1 VYVRADS
8 PGGCPD
14 FQRDRQGSC
23 GSRMPYSMTG
33 FGRCMAEDEKFLQQW
48 EIRSVN
54 SRHLDLKWRLPM
66 VARGLETRLEKI
78 VRRFAQRGRVEI
90 SLGLKRVGGVQAAA
104 DFDAQQAAAMLD
116 ALAGF
121 ARNRGDGFVPD
132 YNALLGL
139 SGLWG
144 DNSSEVDEELR
155 ARLEAGL
162 DTALR
167 DWNEARA
174 REGRA
179 LAADLHCRILRMEEW
194 LARIEERA
202 PAVKEER
209 RRQVRE
215 RLQEALQSLNA
226 ELDEGRFLQEFVILC
241 DKLDVSEELTRLRTH
256 LERLR
261 ELLDAGDDVGR
272 RLDFTLQECFREI
285 STCGNKAQDVQL
297 SRLVVDVKN
306 ELEKCREQVQNLE

>member
-1 VYVRADS
+1 
-8 PGGCPD
+8 
-14 FQRDRQGSC
+14 
-23 GSRMPYSMTG
+23 MTG
-33 FGRCMAEDEKFLQQW
+33 FGRSITEDESCIQQW

-54 SRHLDLKWRLPM
+54 SRHLDLTWRLPAT
-66 VARGLETRLEKI
+66 VRSLEAHLEKV

-90 SLGLKRVGGVQAAA
+90 SLSLKHVGGAQTVA
-104 DFDAQQAAAMLD
+104 DFDAQRATAMLD
-116 ALAGF
+116 ELVGF
-121 ARNRGDGFVPD
+121 AQSRGAGFVPD
-132 YNALLGL
+132 YQALLGL
-139 SGLWG
+139 PLLWG
-144 DNSSEVDEELR
+144 DSGAETDEELPT
-155 ARLEAGL
+155 RLEEGL
-162 DTALR
+162 AEALC

-179 LAADLHCRILRMEEW
+179 LSTDVHSRILRMEEW

-209 RRQVRE
+209 RQQVRE
-215 RLQEALQSLNA
+215 RLGESLQVLNA
-226 ELDEGRFLQEFVILC
+226 ELDENRFLQEVVILC

-256 LERLR
+256 LDRLR
-261 ELLDAGDDVGR
+261 ELLDAGADAGR

-297 SRLVVDVKN
+297 SRLVVDFKN